1 MNVAVVYSSKTGH
14 TKKIAEAMAKEL
26 GVEAKSILDKP
37 VFSNIDL
44 LFIGTGIY
52 KGKIAPELYSFLESF
67 DSKNVKSAVIFST
80 SMSPNSQTSA
90 LRDLLSRRGVG
101 VKQEEFICKGKFLF
115 FNMKHPDDADVKN
128 AVEFARKLVK

>member
-37 VFSNIDL
+37 VLSNIDL

-52 KGKIAPELYSFLESF
+52 AGKIAPEMYSFLESF
-67 DSKNVKSAVIFST
+67 DSTKVKNAVIFST
-80 SMSPNSQTSA
+80 AMSPNNQTAA
-90 LRDLLSRRGVG
+90 LRDLLSRRGVA

-115 FNMKHPDDADVKN
+115 FNTKHPDDQDVKN